1 MPYPNKLVAVA
12 IDIDG
17 LVNDPWFSDPLNTA
31 GHSMILQNS
40 VLPELN
46 DIVLANASVLRNLE

>member
-1 MPYPNKLVAVA
+1 MPYPNELVAIA

-31 GHSMILQNS
+31 GHSVILQNS
-40 VLPELN
+40 RLPEL
-46 DIVLANASVLRNLE
+46 NASVLRNLE

>member
-1 MPYPNKLVAVA
+1 MPYSNKLVAIA

-17 LVNDPWFSDPLNTA
+17 LVNDPWFSDPLNRA

-40 VLPELN
+40 GLPELN